1 MPLQGLPLQ
10 KGANSLNLAQ
20 AVFLM
25 AWEWRVA
32 GLSLSEN
39 AEPDLIEGLS
49 APAELKQRNFFLC
62 RLENMLD
69 EKGFFPNREM
79 APAVKRNLRSLFARA
94 RPTEQE
100 LRTLHGI
107 VTLLERDSRK

>member
-1 MPLQGLPLQ
+1 
-10 KGANSLNLAQ
+10 
-20 AVFLM
+20 M

-32 GLSLSEN
+32 GLGLSEN
-39 AEPDLIEGLS
+39 AELDAIEGLS
-49 APAELKQRNFFLC
+49 APAELKARNFFVS
-62 RLENMLD
+62 RLEDMLD
-69 EKGFFPNREM
+69 EKGFFSNREM

-107 VTLLERDSRK
+107 VTLFERDSEK